1 MICMR
6 MLEFPTYIWGHEFKN
21 LEERYMQKE
30 ILPAPQNMVFIF
42 LVVQFIPLIVL
53 TFKCL
58 VNYVFILSPELYLV

>member
-6 MLEFPTYIWGHEFKN
+6 MLEFPIYIWGHEFEI
-21 LEERYMQKE
+21 LEERYMQKD

-42 LVVQFIPLIVL
+42 LIVQFIPLIVL
-53 TFKCL
+53 TFKCF